1 LRERSLIVA
10 EIVLISLIGGFI
22 SIDRTAAFQIMI
34 SRPVVTSPL
43 IGMMLGDVM
52 TGIQAGLI
60 IELLWIGAL
69 PVGASVPPD
78 ETIVSILVPSLA
90 IWQSRI
96 IGGESFQTLAFA
108 LVLTIPLAMLAR
120 RLDSRIR
127 EKNIA
132 SAHAADRFVQEGSM
146 EGVGRECLSGLKR
159 FYFAYSLLIFISLIT
174 GAALFPFLYSLL
186 PPFFLKGLERLFY
199 LLPVIGLASLMVST
213 RVKNSLKFFFL
224 SFTLVFSL
232 FEVF

>member
-1 LRERSLIVA
+1 LIIA
-10 EIVLISLIGGFI
+10 EIVLISLIGGLL
-22 SIDRTAAFQIMI
+22 SIDRAAAFQVMV
-34 SRPVVTSPL
+34 SRPVVTAPL

-90 IWQSRI
+90 IWQSRLT
-96 IGGESFQTLAFA
+96 GVEGFHFLALA
-108 LVLTIPLAMLAR
+108 LILTIPLAILAQ

-132 SAHAADRFVQEGSM
+132 SAHAADHFIM
-146 EGVGRECLSGLKR
+146 EGCIDDVEKECLKGLKR
-159 FYFAYSLLIFISLIT
+159 FYLGYSVLIFFSLLL
-174 GAALFPFLYSLL
+174 GAAFFPYLHSLL
-186 PPFFLKGLERLFY
+186 PPFFLKGLERLY
-199 LLPVIGLASLMVST
+199 YVLPIIGLASLMAST
-213 RVKNSLKFFFL
+213 RVKNSIKLFFL
-224 SFTLVFSL
+224 SFIVVFSL
-232 FEVF
+232 FEVV

>member
-1 LRERSLIVA
+1 MIIA
-10 EIVLISLIGGFI
+10 EIVLISLVGGFI
-22 SIDRTAAFQIMI
+22 SIDRTAAFQVMI

-52 TGIQAGLI
+52 AGIQAGLI

-78 ETIVSILVPSLA
+78 ETIVSILVPAFA
-90 IWQSRI
+90 IWQKRI
-96 IGGESFQTLAFA
+96 TGQEGLDALALA
-108 LVLTIPLAMLAR
+108 MVLTIPLAILAQ

-132 SAHAADRFVQEGSM
+132 SAHAADSFAEEGNI
-146 EGVGRECLSGLKR
+146 EEVGRECVSGLKR
-159 FYFAYSLLIFISLIT
+159 FYLGYSFLIFFSLLL
-174 GAALFPFLYSLL
+174 GAAFFPLLYGSL
-186 PPFFLKGLERLFY
+186 PPFFLKGLERLYY

-213 RVKNSLKFFFL
+213 RVKNSIKLFFL
-224 SFTLVFSL
+224 SFITVFSF

>member
-1 LRERSLIVA
+1 MIIA

-22 SIDRTAAFQIMI
+22 SIDRAAAFQVMI
-34 SRPVVTSPL
+34 SRPVVTSPI
-43 IGMMLGDVM
+43 IGMLLGDVM

-96 IGGESFQTLAFA
+96 TGGEGFETLSLA
-108 LVLTIPLAMLAR
+108 LVLTIPLAILAQG
-120 RLDSRIR
+120 LDSRIR
-127 EKNIA
+127 QKNIE
-132 SAHAADRFVQEGSM
+132 SAHAADLFAEEGNIDKV
-146 EGVGRECLSGLKR
+146 ERECLMGLRR
-159 FYFAYSLLIFISLIT
+159 FYLGYSLLIFASLLL
-174 GAALFPFLYSLL
+174 GAFLFPFIYSLL
-186 PPFFLKGLERLFY
+186 PPFFLKGLERLY
-199 LLPVIGLASLMVST
+199 YVLPVIGLASLMVST
-213 RVKNSLKFFFL
+213 RVKNSIKLFFL
-224 SFTLVFSL
+224 SFIVVCSL